1 MANKIATFFLE
12 AKAELRKVNWPNR
25 QQTISYTLAVI
36 GISIA
41 IAIFLGGLDY
51 LFRFILKTYILK

>member
-1 MANKIATFFLE
+1 MKKILKFLKE
-12 AKAELRKVNWPNR
+12 ARAELLRVNWPTKE
-25 QQTISYTLAVI
+25 QTKNYTLTVI

-51 LFRFILKTYILK
+51 FFEYILKTFIIK